1 METRRM
7 TLTFDKAVEWYNA
20 GGELREVALQVF
32 TEDELKSFHF
42 SNIKTFED
50 VLNQLSE
57 NEVFD
62 YTEAEPCLTEGQM
75 AALKVNLIRKVLNKG
90 YKMNFT
96 NGRIYYPYNPS
107 VTQKSSYYEDEIKR
121 GDHQIVAKF
130 SVNGQIFNLLGGDA
144 YCGSNAGL
152 GYFGSYYGVGL
163 TSANVGA
170 LGCATEEIA
179 KHFGKYFAK
188 EIFEMKYG
196 DFVDFEWIE
205 STELKESSH

>member
-42 SNIKTFED
+42 SDIKTFGD

-62 YTEAEPCLTEGQM
+62 YTEVETYLTKGQL

-90 YKMNFT
+90 YKMDFT
-96 NGRIYYPYNPS
+96 NGRMYYPYNPS
-107 VTQKSSYYEDEIKR
+107 VTQKSSYYKDEIKR

-130 SVNGQIFNLLGGDA
+130 SVNGQIFNLLGGCA
-144 YCGSNAGL
+144 NNSGGAGL
-152 GYFGSYYGVGL
+152 GYFLSHSGVGGAY
-163 TSANVGA
+163 ANVGT

-196 DFVDFEWIE
+196 DFVDFKW
-205 STELKESSH
+205 L